1 MTRLSFLAPDTTMAV
16 QWAGHYEFTPMPGC
30 SQLVVSHVMFLKPEY
45 RGKGLAK
52 EFAAYRHNMARGFGY
67 DAMICT
73 VDTANIPQIKPLE
86 ATGWQF
92 AKRFVSSKT
101 GHTVAIYTK
110 VLNDD

>member
-1 MTRLSFLAPDTTMAV
+1 MRFSFLTQFYEPPV
-16 QWAGHYEFTPMPGC
+16 GFYEFSPMPGC
-30 SQLVVSHVMFLKPEY
+30 SQMVVSHDMFLLPEH

-52 EFAAYRHNMARGFGY
+52 EFAEERYYTAKDFGY

-73 VDTANIPQIKPLE
+73 VDTANIPQIKTLE

-92 AKRFVSSKT
+92 ANRFVSSKT